1 MLLNLIFDPFSNVR
15 NHSAAFYFLFCL
27 YIFAGWAP
35 WGYDC
40 PKVVPIKNFKNIMKK
55 STSKN
60 PCIGVGLRIS
70 KKLCKTLQ
78 ELQMLSSVTL
88 NCEVTKVVKSSGSQL
103 SEL

>member
-1 MLLNLIFDPFSNVR
+1 
-15 NHSAAFYFLFCL
+15 
-27 YIFAGWAP
+27 
-35 WGYDC
+35 
-40 PKVVPIKNFKNIMKK
+40 MKK

-88 NCEVTKVVKSSGSQL
+88 TCQGTKIVMDAKMPQKPQKRL
-103 SEL
+103 